1 MVLNASIDSRDD
13 GFNRTNLLS
22 PEEAFNS
29 HWKQIE
35 IFIKTN
41 VDMITGLIIFDWC
54 NSWVFKYVNMNKVI

>member
-29 HWKQIE
+29 H
-35 IFIKTN
+35 
-41 VDMITGLIIFDWC
+41 
-54 NSWVFKYVNMNKVI
+54 